1 MHNTE
6 NNKKKTKFPLI
17 EIWVGLSMNNPT
29 LSAREHMGNQ
39 RQCMGLSVGS
49 DPHVLWCFAELK

>member
-1 MHNTE
+1 
-6 NNKKKTKFPLI
+6 
-17 EIWVGLSMNNPT
+17 MNNPT
-29 LSAREHMGNQ
+29 LSAREHVGNQ